1 MRRVIGA
8 TVIATCVACTESAP
22 LPDDPTPATL
32 DEFKAA
38 VSRVLDETGL
48 PGAGVALVRADG
60 IEWVGGV
67 GWADRDA
74 RTPIDADTHFRVG
87 SISKTF
93 VALALVQRYED
104 GDLDLDATLASLV
117 PELRIDNPWEAAH
130 PVRLRHVLEHT
141 AGFDDAH
148 FNEMYVA
155 DDTPD
160 RPLEDVLRVNPASR
174 RVRWR
179 PGSRVAYSNPGYAV
193 AARVLETV
201 SGKPFDEAIAERIF
215 TPLEMTTS
223 SFAAPGQAAPL
234 AQGYDAPSGP
244 PVVQRRIHLRPSG
257 ALQSSPRELAHFVE
271 MLLGWGERRG
281 GYVVDPEY
289 LSNMEWPRTTP
300 AATAGVRAGY
310 GLGIFSQIDLPFHVL
325 GHVGGIDGFVSAYG
339 YSPSRDVG
347 YVVLLNGTYAPDALT
362 RLSSLAIRYLKR
374 HVDAPPKEAMDVAAA
389 SLQRYVGYY
398 HDANPRDAL
407 LGAVTFPLGGRTIR
421 LRDDRL
427 IMTTLI
433 GGAEP
438 LVAVNDGLFRR
449 EDEVTASLAFT
460 EVDAVPVLTGPAE
473 YAERRSRWPIDLLR
487 TGLGLALVL
496 ITTAPPVAL
505 GSAWW
510 ARRRGWARPRGLG
523 VAWTVAVLAFAGIF
537 GLAATGHVVEL
548 AVPSARAWTVF
559 ACSLVHPL
567 VAFALL
573 PLTAL
578 AWARGVGRAF
588 GTYATL
594 VAAAHVGLAGYLG
607 WWGLLAFRTW
617 TY

>member
-1 MRRVIGA
+1 M
-8 TVIATCVACTESAP
+8 IATCVACAEVP
-22 LPDDPTPATL
+22 PPPDDPTPATL
-32 DEFKAA
+32 AEFKAA

-74 RTPIDADTHFRVG
+74 RTPVDADTHFRVG

-117 PELRIDNPWEAAH
+117 PELRIDNPWEASH

-141 AGFDDAH
+141 AGFDGTH

-160 RPLEDVLRVNPASR
+160 RPLEDVLRSNRASR

-179 PGSRVAYSNPGYAV
+179 PGSRMSYSDPGYAV

-201 SGKPFDEAIAERIF
+201 ADKPFDQVIAERIF

-223 SFAAPGQAAPL
+223 SFAAPAAAAPL
-234 AQGYDAPSGP
+234 AQGYASPTGP

-257 ALQSSPRELAHFVE
+257 ALQSSARELGHFVE

-310 GLGIFSQIDLPFHVL
+310 GLGIVSQIDLPFHVL
-325 GHVGGIDGFVSAYG
+325 GHVGRIDGFVSAYG

-347 YVVLLNGTYAPDALT
+347 YVVLLNGAYAPNALT

-374 HVDAPPKEAMDVAAA
+374 HVDAPPKEEMDVAAA
-389 SLQRYVGYY
+389 SLLRYVGYY
-398 HDANPRDAL
+398 HDANPRHAL
-407 LGAVTFPLGGRTIR
+407 LGPVTFPISGRTIR
-421 LRDDRL
+421 LRDGRL
-427 IMTTLI
+427 VMSTLF
-433 GGAEP
+433 GLAEP
-438 LVAVNDGLFRR
+438 LVPVNDGLFRR
-449 EDEVTASLAFT
+449 DDELMASLAFT
-460 EVDAVPVLTGPAE
+460 EVDGVAVVTGPST

-487 TGLGLALVL
+487 LALALALGLAA
-496 ITTAPPVAL
+496 TAPLVAL
-505 GSAWW
+505 GRAWL
-510 ARRRGWARPRGLG
+510 ARRRGWAGARGLG
-523 VAWTVAVLAFAGIF
+523 AAWTLAVVAFGGLFGI
-537 GLAATGHVVEL
+537 AATVHVVDL
-548 AVPSARAWTVF
+548 AVPSAPAWTVF

-567 VAFALL
+567 VASALL
-573 PLTAL
+573 PLTAW
-578 AWARGVGRAF
+578 AWVRGVGRAF
-588 GTYATL
+588 GIFAAM